1 MHDLR
6 LLFAR
11 ICILLDKT
19 PSRSLLDL
27 SREFQVGP
35 NAIQKAVASMTN
47 RSFTKFKDDVLMAKL
62 TRLLIAR
69 PMASV
74 KEMAFDLGYKSVPSF
89 DWHVRRASGVSPARL
104 RLRIA
109 GEMAAQY
116 CPEQIPEQGQV
127 AWLHC

>member
-1 MHDLR
+1 MRLPEERAGESKLAKVESSGVELMHDLR

-11 ICILLDKT
+11 ICILLDQT

-35 NAIQKAVASMTN
+35 NAIQKCVASMTN

-69 PMASV
+69 PTASV
-74 KEMAFDLGYKSVPSF
+74 KEMAFHLGYKSVQSF
-89 DWHVRRASGVSPARL
+89 D
-104 RLRIA
+104 
-109 GEMAAQY
+109 
-116 CPEQIPEQGQV
+116 
-127 AWLHC
+127 